1 MFKRLYNWTL
11 SLAKSPRA
19 VPALAA
25 VSFAESSFFPIP
37 PDIVLVPMALANPKK
52 AWWYATVCTVASV
65 AGGVAGYAIGYLF
78 YETVGLWLVQI
89 YGYANKVEAL
99 RAFYDGWGWAFILV
113 AGFTP
118 MPYKLV
124 TIFSGML
131 EYNLAL
137 FILLST
143 ITRGARFFLVAAVL
157 NRFGDT
163 IRSLLDRHFVIF
175 LTLVVFFIIAGFF
188 VVSRLF

>member
-37 PDIVLVPMALANPKK
+37 PDVVLVPMALANPKK

-78 YETVGLWLVQI
+78 YETIGLWLVQI
-89 YGYANKVEAL
+89 YGYANKVETL

-118 MPYKLV
+118 MPFKLV
-124 TIFSGML
+124 TIFSGLL

-163 IRSLLDRHFVIF
+163 IRILLDRHFAIF
-175 LTLVVFFIIAGFF
+175 LALVVFFIIAGFV

>member
-1 MFKRLYNWTL
+1 
-11 SLAKSPRA
+11 
-19 VPALAA
+19 
-25 VSFAESSFFPIP
+25 
-37 PDIVLVPMALANPKK
+37 MALANPKK